1 MIALRGLLVS
11 TLPDV
16 PTEPTPVAQ
25 NRSAL
30 HGTEVLSWAAEHYGV
45 LLYCAL
51 PSDVGI
57 LCVPKHSVTILMIMH
72 VILILSLL
80 SVSLIFF
87 FFSLLGKKAD
97 VLERLYKF
105 DKAVKKRQTQTK

>member
-80 SVSLIFF
+80 SVSLFF
-87 FFSLLGKKAD
+87 FFFFVGKESRCA
-97 VLERLYKF
+97 
-105 DKAVKKRQTQTK
+105 

>member
-25 NRSAL
+25 NRAAL
-30 HGTEVLSWAAEHYGV
+30 CGTEVPSWAAEHYGV

-57 LCVPKHSVTILMIMH
+57 LCVPKRSVTILMIMH

-80 SVSLIFF
+80 SVSLINFF
-87 FFSLLGKKAD
+87 FLFIGKESRCA
-97 VLERLYKF
+97 
-105 DKAVKKRQTQTK
+105 